1 MAKKENVEDLVAGLT
16 FGDSQKMVNEA
27 GEKREQPVM
36 NQSVP
41 VPTQT
46 VPAAAPVAQAKEAP
60 AENQEPAPGSSKSMA
75 AIYANKLQLEDQPRT
90 VRIQAVVTQNTA
102 TRLDELVKERKIRS
116 RNDLIN
122 FLLEGYLE
130 QIK

>member
-1 MAKKENVEDLVAGLT
+1 MAKKQNIEDLGAGLT
-16 FGDSQKMVNEA
+16 FGSSQKVDTGA
-27 GEKREQPVM
+27 GEKREQPV
-36 NQSVP
+36 QTQGVP
-41 VPTQT
+41 EPTQ
-46 VPAAAPVAQAKEAP
+46 PAPAAPVEQVKETP
-60 AENQEPAPGSSKSMA
+60 VQNQEPAPGSSKSMA

-102 TRLDELVKERKIRS
+102 TRLDELVKARKIRS